1 MKQKTYRTQFL
12 IKNYKI
18 VTIFLKKRSFQ
29 IFRLNVK
36 IVFYE
41 SQNFQNILHK
51 PPKSYHTMILNT
63 KNGIYNEVWHS
74 WPYSTQNDKPW
85 NIMLRVSF
93 LAWLMPLTFDTILNG
108 LRAFNAENL
117 GSVGQRTAKLLAIK
131 LWEWFDPGR
140 SRTRADCFEWGRR
153 GQAADFFLRPP
164 TLTAINF

>member
-63 KNGIYNEVWHS
+63 KNGLKNEILHS
-74 WPYSTQNDKPW
+74 WHNTTRSDKPSKT
-85 NIMLRVSF
+85 MLRVS
-93 LAWLMPLTFDTILNG
+93 
-108 LRAFNAENL
+108 
-117 GSVGQRTAKLLAIK
+117 S
-131 LWEWFDPGR
+131 
-140 SRTRADCFEWGRR
+140 
-153 GQAADFFLRPP
+153 PP
-164 TLTAINF
+164 PPPA